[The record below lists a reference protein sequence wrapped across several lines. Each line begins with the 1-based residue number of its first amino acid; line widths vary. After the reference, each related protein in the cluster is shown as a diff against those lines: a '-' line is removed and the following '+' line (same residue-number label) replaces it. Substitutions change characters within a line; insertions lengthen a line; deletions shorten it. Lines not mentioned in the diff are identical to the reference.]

1 MLLLAPL
8 AAIAGNLAG
17 LLIATAVAWAWFSY
31 RRTKR
36 TADHSHRLN
45 EAQRAVLGK
54 YAIHYQRLGQADKAK
69 FERIVAHFVHE
80 KEWTGAG
87 VAMEH
92 EMKLMISACAAQ
104 LLLGHPDVVLKHFQ
118 RIVVYPRSYRS
129 RHTGRMHQGEV
140 RPQAGLILISWEDFL
155 HGYAHTRDAH
165 NVGLHEMAHALW
177 FENSILNG
185 EDDFLHPERLARW
198 MEHAEGEMAHIRK
211 GQSRLFRDYAATN
224 QAEFFAVAVEYFFEQ
239 PTLFHKEIPELY
251 AILCGML
258 RQDPDKVLLS

>member
-1 MLLLAPL
+1 MLLLLTL
-8 AAIAGNLAG
+8 AAFAGNLAG
-17 LLIATAVAWAWFSY
+17 LLIASAIAWALFSF
-31 RRTKR
+31 RRSKR
-36 TADHSHRLN
+36 TADHVYSLT
-45 EAQRAVLGK
+45 EAQRAVLSK
-54 YAIHYQRLGQADKAK
+54 YAIHYQRLGQADKAR

-80 KEWTGAG
+80 KEWKGAG
-87 VAMEH
+87 IPMEP

-104 LLLGHPDVVLKHFQ
+104 LLLGYSDVVLKHFT

-129 RHTGRMHQGEV
+129 RPTGRMHQGEV

-177 FENSILNG
+177 FENSIANG
-185 EDDFLHPERLARW
+185 EEDFLQPERLARW
-198 MEHAEGEMAHIRK
+198 MDHAEGEMARIRK
-211 GQSRLFRDYAATN
+211 GQSRLFREYAATN

-239 PTLFHKEIPELY
+239 PTLFHKELPELY

-258 RQDPDKVLLS
+258 QQDPDKVLLS